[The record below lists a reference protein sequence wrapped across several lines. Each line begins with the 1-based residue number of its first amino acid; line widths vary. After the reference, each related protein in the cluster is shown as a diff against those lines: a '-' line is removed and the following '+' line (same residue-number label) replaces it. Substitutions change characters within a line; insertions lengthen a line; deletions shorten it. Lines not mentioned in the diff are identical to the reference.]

1 MQKNQRITLPLRAIH
16 RVQAALA
23 DALAV
28 AVGRAISQSLHP
40 GTSAPQPGPSTQ
52 PPPVA
57 AFGGLRLQPN
67 SNTQSAFSTTTTS
80 DTWQMGTQVEYQSH
94 PATHAAAAA
103 PPEPRVF
110 APYAAA
116 SDPGRFFVQP
126 EVSYNPYT
134 AYNPQVAGR
143 QRVFTVLDPPTKRDI
158 AEAFVHVQQAARHSQ
173 HIGRREVAELQL
185 LECFVQIFASGS
197 PPRNKLRIF
206 DRVRLLY
213 HVAQSGWG
221 AALEGYADPSASL
234 LLGPPVPPRRPTT
247 NRASSTDRGTSPPR
261 TTRPTTR
268 STPRQ
273 PKSPKKPKK

>member
-1 MQKNQRITLPLRAIH
+1 MQENQRITNES
-16 RVQAALA
+16 QAALA
-23 DALAV
+23 NALAV

-67 SNTQSAFSTTTTS
+67 SDTQSAFSTATTS
-80 DTWQMGTQVEYQSH
+80 DTWQMGTQVESH

-103 PPEPRVF
+103 PPEPRDF
-110 APYAAA
+110 APYTAA

-143 QRVFTVLDPPTKRDI
+143 QRVFTVLDPPIKRDI
-158 AEAFVHVQQAARHSQ
+158 AEAFVHVQQAARQSQ
-173 HIGRREVAELQL
+173 HIDRREVAELHL
-185 LECFVQIFASGS
+185 LECFVQIWDCRCVGLPA
-197 PPRNKLRIF
+197 RDKLRIF

-234 LLGPPVPPRRPTT
+234 LLEPPVPPRRPTT
-247 NRASSTDRGTSPPR
+247 NRASSSDRGTSPPR

-268 STPRQ
+268 ST
-273 PKSPKKPKK
+273 